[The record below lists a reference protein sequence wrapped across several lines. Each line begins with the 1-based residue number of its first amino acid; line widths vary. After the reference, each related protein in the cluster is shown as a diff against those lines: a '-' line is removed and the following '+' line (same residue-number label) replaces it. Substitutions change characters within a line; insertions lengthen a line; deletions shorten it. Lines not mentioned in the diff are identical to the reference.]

1 MCRNCMKFNVDGSE
15 YFVFA
20 ELFLEE
26 TAAAFYDDAKR
37 CENRANAPATAETR
51 IKDIE
56 TAHESDKVVAV

>member
-26 TAAAFYDDAKR
+26 TAVAFSDDAKR
-37 CENRANAPATAETR
+37 VADREKGSVLAASIEDTDTDH
-51 IKDIE
+51 KDV
-56 TAHESDKVVAV
+56 KVVAV

>member
-26 TAAAFYDDAKR
+26 TAAAFSDDAKR
-37 CENRANAPATAETR
+37 VADREKVSVFTASIEDTDTEQ
-51 IKDIE
+51 KDQ
-56 TAHESDKVVAV
+56 KVVAV